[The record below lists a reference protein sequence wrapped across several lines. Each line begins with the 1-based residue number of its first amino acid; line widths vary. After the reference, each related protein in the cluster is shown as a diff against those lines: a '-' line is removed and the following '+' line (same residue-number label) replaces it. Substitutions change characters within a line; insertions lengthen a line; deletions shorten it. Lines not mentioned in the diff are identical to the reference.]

1 VTRNYRELVL
11 WRKAMDLVEV
21 IYAVTRG
28 WPKEEVY
35 GLTSQVRRA
44 AVSIPANVAE
54 GHGRNSKR
62 DFLRFLM
69 IANGSLLELETHLF
83 IAHRL
88 DYIAQEARDQLL
100 AQTAEI
106 DRVLEAFVRSLRA
119 SLEP

>member
-1 VTRNYRELVL
+1 MELVE
-11 WRKAMDLVEV
+11 A

-28 WPKEEVY
+28 WPKEEAY

-44 AVSIPANVAE
+44 AISIPANVAE

-62 DFLRFLM
+62 DFLRFLT

-88 DYIAQEARDQLL
+88 NYIAQETRDQLL
-100 AQTAEI
+100 EQTAEI
-106 DRVLEAFVRSLRA
+106 DRVLQAFMRSLRA
-119 SLEP
+119 SFEP